1 MLVLKRKKGES
12 IFIGG
17 VTVSILRVGETA
29 VTISIVGPKEIKVL
43 RSEIIEKDPKVLVRE
58 DRSRDAY
65 IARLQKMSPEK
76 REKVIARI
84 VKEFCGPKPT
94 SETVPL
100 KTQSPSACR

>member
-17 VTVSILRVGETA
+17 VTVSILKVGESA
-29 VTISIVGPKEIKVL
+29 VTISVVGPKEIKVL
-43 RSEIIEKDPKVLVRE
+43 RSEIIEKDPEVLVRE

-65 IARLQKMSPEK
+65 IARLKKMSPEK

-84 VKEFCGPKPT
+84 VKEFCSPKAT
-94 SETVPL
+94 SLQTETPA
-100 KTQSPSACR
+100 ACG